1 MPEEKYEPQ
10 RRYHAKAIMRVTVD
24 FNRNTESD
32 LVERIER
39 EPNRSGYI
47 KQLVREDV
55 ERRNGSE

>member
-47 KQLVREDV
+47 KQLVREDM

>member
-32 LVERIER
+32 LVERVER

-55 ERRNGSE
+55 ERRKGSE